1 MARAN
6 SSGNT
11 INVELTRPK
20 TTVLPTGAVGIAP
33 AGAPTWGSFSVIAQ
47 CP

>member
-6 SSGNT
+6 SSGQT
-11 INVELTRPK
+11 VHVELTRPK
-20 TTVLPTGAVGIAP
+20 TTVLPTGDVGIVP
-33 AGAPTWGSFSVIAQ
+33 GGAPTWGSFSVIAH